1 MDAERVTGADA
12 ERAEQI
18 VAGEHEGLVRMAVRR
33 FTRHRLAMV
42 GLVTL
47 VTIVAIAALAPIL
60 LPLDPITPDYDN
72 LGMPPSLAHPLGGDL
87 SGRDVLA
94 RVIYGTRISLIAGL
108 GAVVVFVSI
117 GTAVGLIAG
126 ALGGIAD
133 QVLMRLTDILLSI
146 PPLLLIIVFIS
157 IVGAGLGSVIAV
169 IGLVYW
175 PQTARLVRGQLLSLR
190 EAEFVTASRVIGV
203 REREIVVRHM
213 IPNIFGPLSVVATFG
228 VASAILLEAAL
239 SFLGLGVKPPT
250 PSLGDMIASARTPSV
265 LQGQPWVWLPAG
277 VVIALIVMSVNFVG
291 DGLRDALDPKASRR
305 G

>member
-1 MDAERVTGADA
+1 MTAATPAAA

-47 VTIVAIAALAPIL
+47 TIIILIAAFAPIIF
-60 LPLDPITPDYDN
+60 PMDPIKPDYDN
-72 LGMPPSLAHPLGGDL
+72 LGMPPSPEHLLGGDL
-87 SGRDVLA
+87 SGRDILA
-94 RVIYGTRISLIAGL
+94 RVIHGTRVSLIAGL
-108 GAVVVFVSI
+108 GAVVVFVTI

-126 ALGGIAD
+126 AFGGIAD
-133 QVLMRLTDILLSI
+133 QILMRLTDILLSI

-157 IVGAGLGSVIAV
+157 IVGPGLASVIAV
-169 IGLVYW
+169 IGLVFW

-203 REREIVVRHM
+203 REREIVARHM
-213 IPNIFGPLSVVATFG
+213 IPNIFGPLTVVATFG

-250 PSLGDMIASARTPSV
+250 PSLGDMISSARTPSV
-265 LQGQPWVWLPAG
+265 LQDQPWVWLPAG
-277 VVIALIVMSVNFVG
+277 IVIALIVMSVNFVG
-291 DGLRDALDPKASRR
+291 DGLRDALDPRASRR

>member
-1 MDAERVTGADA
+1 MTAAAPAAAD
-12 ERAEQI
+12 RAEQI

-47 VTIVAIAALAPIL
+47 TIIILVAAFAPIIF
-60 LPLDPITPDYDN
+60 PMDPIKPDYDN
-72 LGMPPSLAHPLGGDL
+72 LGMPPSPEHLLGGDL
-87 SGRDVLA
+87 SGRDILA
-94 RVIYGTRISLIAGL
+94 RVIHGTRVSLIAGL
-108 GAVVVFVSI
+108 GAVVVFVTI

-126 ALGGIAD
+126 AFGGIAD
-133 QVLMRLTDILLSI
+133 QILMRLTDILLSI

-157 IVGAGLGSVIAV
+157 IVGPGLASVIAV
-169 IGLVYW
+169 IGLVFW

-203 REREIVVRHM
+203 REREIVARHM
-213 IPNIFGPLSVVATFG
+213 IPNIFGPLTVVATFG

-250 PSLGDMIASARTPSV
+250 PSLGDMISSARTPSV
-265 LQGQPWVWLPAG
+265 LQDQPWVWLPAG

-291 DGLRDALDPKASRR
+291 DGLRDALDPRASRR

>member
-1 MDAERVTGADA
+1 MTTPSATAAQAAQVAIAD
-12 ERAEQI
+12 
-18 VAGEHEGLVRMAVRR
+18 HEGLVRMAVRR
-33 FTRHRLAMV
+33 FVRHRLAMV

-47 VTIVAIAALAPIL
+47 TAIVLIAVFLPLI
-60 LPLDPITPDYDN
+60 LPLDPIKTDYDN
-72 LGMPPSLAHPLGGDL
+72 LGMPPSAVHILGGDL
-87 SGRDVLA
+87 SGRDVFA
-94 RVIYGTRISLIAGL
+94 RVVHGTRVSLIAGL
-108 GAVVVFVSI
+108 GAVVVFVTI

-126 ALGGIAD
+126 AFGGIAD
-133 QVLMRLTDILLSI
+133 QVLMRLTDIILSI

-157 IVGAGLGSVIAV
+157 IVGTGLGSVIAV
-169 IGLVYW
+169 IGLVFW

-203 REREIVVRHM
+203 RERAIVGRHM
-213 IPNIFGPLSVVATFG
+213 VPNIFGPLTVVATFG

-250 PSLGDMIASARTPSV
+250 PSLGGMISAATSPSV
-265 LQGQPWVWLPAG
+265 LQTQPWVWLPAG

-291 DGLRDALDPKASRR
+291 DGLRDALDPRASGR

>member
-1 MDAERVTGADA
+1 MAADPLAPAEA

-33 FTRHRLAMV
+33 FTRHRLAML

-47 VTIVAIAALAPIL
+47 VTIIAIAALAPVL
-60 LPLDPITPDYDN
+60 LPMDPIAPDYEN
-72 LGMPPSLAHPLGGDL
+72 LGMPPSAAHLLGGDL

-94 RVIYGTRISLIAGL
+94 RVIYGTRVSLIAGL
-108 GAVVVFVSI
+108 GSVMVFVSI

-126 ALGGIAD
+126 SLGGVAD
-133 QVLMRLTDILLSI
+133 QVLMRITDIFLSI

-175 PQTARLVRGQLLSLR
+175 PQTARLVRGQLLGLR

-213 IPNIFGPLSVVATFG
+213 IPNIFGPLTVVATFG

-250 PSLGDMIASARTPSV
+250 PSLGEMIASARTPSV

-277 VVIALIVMSVNFVG
+277 IVIALIVMSVNFVG

>member
-1 MDAERVTGADA
+1 M
-12 ERAEQI
+12 
-18 VAGEHEGLVRMAVRR
+18 
-33 FTRHRLAMV
+33 
-42 GLVTL
+42 
-47 VTIVAIAALAPIL
+47 
-60 LPLDPITPDYDN
+60 
-72 LGMPPSLAHPLGGDL
+72 
-87 SGRDVLA
+87 LA
-94 RVIYGTRISLIAGL
+94 RVVYGTRISLIAGL

-175 PQTARLVRGQLLSLR
+175 PQTARLVRGQLLTLR

-265 LQGQPWVWLPAG
+265 LQGQPWVWIPAG

-291 DGLRDALDPKASRR
+291 AGLRDALDPKASRR

>member
-1 MDAERVTGADA
+1 MTAATPATAD
-12 ERAEQI
+12 RAAQI

-47 VTIVAIAALAPIL
+47 TIIILIAAFAPIIF
-60 LPLDPITPDYDN
+60 PMDPIKPDYDN
-72 LGMPPSLAHPLGGDL
+72 LGMPPSPEHLLGGDL
-87 SGRDVLA
+87 SGRDILA
-94 RVIYGTRISLIAGL
+94 RVIHGTRVSLIAGL
-108 GAVVVFVSI
+108 GAVVVFVTI

-126 ALGGIAD
+126 AFGGIAD
-133 QVLMRLTDILLSI
+133 QLLMRLTDILLSI

-157 IVGAGLGSVIAV
+157 IVGPGLASVIAV
-169 IGLVYW
+169 IGLVFW

-203 REREIVVRHM
+203 RERHVVARHM
-213 IPNIFGPLSVVATFG
+213 LPNLFGPLTVVATFG

-250 PSLGDMIASARTPSV
+250 PSLGDMISSARTPSV
-265 LQGQPWVWLPAG
+265 LQDQPWVWLPAG

-291 DGLRDALDPKASRR
+291 DGLRDALDPRASRR

>member
-1 MDAERVTGADA
+1 MTGADA

-33 FTRHRLAMV
+33 FTRHRLAMA

-47 VTIVAIAALAPIL
+47 VTLIAIAAFAPVL
-60 LPLDPITPDYDN
+60 FPMDPITPDYDN
-72 LGMPPSLAHPLGGDL
+72 LGMPPSPEHLLGGDL

-133 QVLMRLTDILLSI
+133 QVLMRCTDVLLSI

-175 PQTARLVRGQLLSLR
+175 PQTARLVRGQLLTLR

-265 LQGQPWVWLPAG
+265 LQGQPWVWIPAG

>member
-1 MDAERVTGADA
+1 MTGADA

-33 FTRHRLAMV
+33 FTRHRLAMA

-47 VTIVAIAALAPIL
+47 VTLIAIAAFAPIL
-60 LPLDPITPDYDN
+60 FPMDPITPDYDN
-72 LGMPPSLAHPLGGDL
+72 LGMPPSPEHLLGGDL

-133 QVLMRLTDILLSI
+133 QVLMRCTDVLLSI

-175 PQTARLVRGQLLSLR
+175 PQTARLVRGQLLTLR

-265 LQGQPWVWLPAG
+265 LQGQPWVWIPAG